1 MEEDQNI
8 SSTYIEPEKMDRF
21 VKEHVDQQPGLNG
34 EHRDETF
41 ASLTRIWIDLG
52 NFLLQE
58 NNELKFSFRFRQRSD
73 RTANKDGK
81 QACFAAVRSDAN

>member
-1 MEEDQNI
+1 MEEDLNI

-41 ASLTRIWIDLG
+41 ASLTQIWIDLG
-52 NFLLQE
+52 KNY
-58 NNELKFSFRFRQRSD
+58 KK
-73 RTANKDGK
+73 KD
-81 QACFAAVRSDAN
+81 